1 MPKNRPKTQ
10 SKKSKPKK
18 NQPKTQT
25 KAVSITSSKLYWLVL
40 ATAMVVFGS
49 AYGLAMKAALAAIAL
64 LVACVLVVIGFAYY
78 LKFTPSTLKKTERA
92 TFLLAGASIV
102 GFLIWVAV
110 VLLSD
115 ATGLWLQ
122 IAATMGDNFF
132 AITTLII
139 CLVSGAFIGDLV
151 GKNKEKI
158 SEGLEALKNK
168 FNK

>member
-1 MPKNRPKTQ
+1 MPKNHPKTQ

-18 NQPKTQT
+18 KQLKTQPEP
-25 KAVSITSSKLYWLVL
+25 VSITSSKLYWLAL
-40 ATAMVVFGS
+40 AVAMVVFGS

-64 LVACVLVVIGFAYY
+64 LVACVLFVIGFAYY
-78 LKFTPSTLKKTERA
+78 IKFSPSTLKKSERA
-92 TFLLAGASIV
+92 TFLFAGASII

-115 ATGLWLQ
+115 VTGLWLQ
-122 IAATMGDNFF
+122 IAATIGDNFF
-132 AITTLII
+132 AIASLII

-158 SEGLEALKNK
+158 SVALENK